1 MKKLSSIRIL
11 ILLVISLLISSLLA
25 VSATPLFAEDEKLA
39 SDTSVSAPTKEEKPT
54 ADLSVS
60 ALTKYVWR
68 GQELS
73 RDSIVLQP
81 SATVGYK
88 GFSVNLWGNLDTKPY
103 KVDKTLGDSN
113 NWTETDFTVGYSRA
127 IGPVTAG
134 LGYIYYALAALQP
147 GGADPLDSQEVYVSL
162 GLNTLLTPT
171 LTVYKEIS
179 HYKQWYFLLGVSHAF
194 TLSEKVAL
202 KLAASASYLKSE
214 DADTYPEFRSDSE
227 TTDGK
232 YNNFHDGM
240 LSVSLPVTPVKYLTV
255 TPTLSYVF
263 PLCSDAKYEMKARGL
278 EDINSNS
285 DRDSSYL
292 YGGLTLSFTF

>member
-1 MKKLSSIRIL
+1 MKKLLNIKV
-11 ILLVISLLISSLLA
+11 LLVISIMVSILFAGSA
-25 VSATPLFAEDEKLA
+25 VPLFAE
-39 SDTSVSAPTKEEKPT
+39 EEKPT

-88 GFSVNLWGNLDTKPY
+88 GFSVNLWGNMDTRPY
-103 KVDKTLGDSN
+103 SATSKDYST
-113 NWTETDFTVGYSRA
+113 NWTETDFTLGYSRA
-127 IGPVTAG
+127 FGPVTAG
-134 LGYIYYALAALQP
+134 VGYIYYGLASLQP
-147 GGADPLDSQEVYVSL
+147 GGTDPLDSQEVYASL
-162 GLNTLLTPT
+162 GLNTLLSPT

-194 TLSEKVAL
+194 TLSDKVAL

-214 DADTYPEFRSDSE
+214 DSDDYPKIGSDYE
-227 TTDGK
+227 PTGDK

-240 LSVSLPVTPVKYLTV
+240 LTVSLPITPAKYLTI
-255 TPTLSYVF
+255 TPSLSYVF
-263 PLCSDAKYEMKARGL
+263 PLCSDARYEMKYRGL
-278 EDINSNS
+278 QGVSAEAK
-285 DRDSSYL
+285 DSAYL
-292 YGGLTLSFTF
+292 YGGLTLSLTF